1 MDNIILDKNGMI
13 SDSDKLYEE
22 LDKWHDDNEY
32 DKIANAVMNIPHE
45 NWSNKLWFR
54 LISAYNNLKQ
64 FDRAS
69 EELEKIFPRCDN
81 PVDLSR
87 WHYMKGYIYY
97 INNKDILAMH
107 CFEDGLEADPADSLE
122 LDLDKEV
129 EKCRRYIEKDLKN
142 LREFS
147 EKITKYIKKRYTR
160 MPWSEKYELSNEE
173 FTLQLGFLPAIR
185 KIPGQEHGLGFK
197 EYFIKYEGEK
207 KKQAKEWLEQ
217 LFGIIDRGSFIEFFY
232 NSRDCNIACLARDVL
247 ANLNGRLS
255 FDISELNKD
264 GRRLVDDVTLFIK
277 VFAEFLPE
285 AGVAAWDM
293 CEKIGYLRHAY
304 AVDYITNTDYCT
316 QMMAI
321 VDDAMANFSSAEE
334 YMISLAFGSGL
345 YMFLM
350 NDRSI
355 SAALDFMVKST
366 AFLLRGD
373 LADIRWKE

>member
-1 MDNIILDKNGMI
+1 MPQVYRKGFEKSAGVFRKDHKVYQKALHADALVG
-13 SDSDKLYEE
+13 
-22 LDKWHDDNEY
+22 
-32 DKIANAVMNIPHE
+32 KIRV
-45 NWSNKLWFR
+45 
-54 LISAYNNLKQ
+54 
-64 FDRAS
+64 
-69 EELEKIFPRCDN
+69 
-81 PVDLSR
+81 
-87 WHYMKGYIYY
+87 
-97 INNKDILAMH
+97 
-107 CFEDGLEADPADSLE
+107 
-122 LDLDKEV
+122 
-129 EKCRRYIEKDLKN
+129 
-142 LREFS
+142 
-147 EKITKYIKKRYTR
+147 
-160 MPWSEKYELSNEE
+160 SNEE

-185 KIPGQEHGLGFK
+185 KIPGQELGLGFK

-264 GRRLVDDVTLFIK
+264 GRRLFDDVTLFIK

-321 VDDAMANFSSAEE
+321 VDDAKIGRAH
-334 YMISLAFGSGL
+334 
-345 YMFLM
+345 
-350 NDRSI
+350 
-355 SAALDFMVKST
+355 V
-366 AFLLRGD
+366 
-373 LADIRWKE
+373 